1 MKKSQNVRRILLCML
16 VTGLMTFTLSY
27 DVAAQDSEQSSS
39 KKGVVVLKVKKEDN
53 GKTTVIDTTFNITSS
68 AGQKEFEKFM
78 AKHEME
84 LENLGDELENI
95 EVMVDMADFP
105 DSMAKDSIVKQFRF
119 IGKDARSPCFR
130 WQSKPDGNNYEFDVP
145 CHPDADFNHFQWYD
159 DFEND
164 FRPGRDMK
172 VLRYNHDSPTLSDI
186 LGDIPMER
194 VKSYSIKDRKNGK
207 RIIIDIE
214 DAPLLDN
221 QDRVIIIREPGRQS
235 HKRTNADR
243 QMKVIINSD
252 NSNQEEDPLETPP
265 PPPPPPPKK

>member
-1 MKKSQNVRRILLCML
+1 ML
-16 VTGLMTFTLSY
+16 ISGLMTFTLFY
-27 DVAAQDSEQSSS
+27 NTAAQDSEKSSS

-53 GKTTVIDTTFNITSS
+53 GKTTVIDTTFNITTP
-68 AGQKEFEKFM
+68 ARQKEFEKFI
-78 AKHEME
+78 AKYEME
-84 LENLGDELENI
+84 VEHLGDELENI
-95 EVMVDMADFP
+95 EVLVDMADFP

-119 IGKDARSPCFR
+119 IGKDGRSPNCR
-130 WQSKPDGNNYEFDVP
+130 WQNKHDGYDYEFDIP
-145 CHPDADFNHFQWYD
+145 CSPDFDFSPFQGHE
-159 DFEND
+159 DFEGN

-172 VLRYNHDSPTLSDI
+172 VFHYNHDSPTLSDI

-221 QDRVIIIREPGRQS
+221 QERVIIIREPGKQS

-252 NSNQEEDPLETPP
+252 DNNQKEYPLETPL
-265 PPPPPPPKK
+265 PPPKK